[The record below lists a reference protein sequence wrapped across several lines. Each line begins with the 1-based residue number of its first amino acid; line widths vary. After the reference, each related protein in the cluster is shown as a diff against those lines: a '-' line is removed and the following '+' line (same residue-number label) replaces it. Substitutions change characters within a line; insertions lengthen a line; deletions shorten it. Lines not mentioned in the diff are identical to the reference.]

1 MSERYRSPR
10 KIDMFP
16 CNLYDEKWKMG
27 LKRTITSIL
36 LLLFCTFLLS
46 SQSLV
51 DVAKKEKERRAK
63 LKDKKS
69 IVITNDVLKKKKI
82 EPAIS
87 VQAQESPIKE
97 IPVVSRMPSN
107 RSLDNISPQAS
118 ADKDQ
123 TSFYD
128 VKNLEEKWE
137 KANEY
142 VALLTLKMNAL
153 WQEFYSMDDMIPR
166 DHIQRQISET
176 YLRLQK
182 AQEDASQAKK
192 ELEEARQKGKK

>member
-1 MSERYRSPR
+1 MR
-10 KIDMFP
+10 
-16 CNLYDEKWKMG
+16 
-27 LKRTITSIL
+27 LKKTTCSIF

-69 IVITNDVLKKKKI
+69 IIVTNDILKKKKI

-87 VQAQESPIKE
+87 VQAQESPVKE
-97 IPVVSRMPSN
+97 IPALSRMPSN
-107 RSLDNISPQAS
+107 RSLDNISPQAPS
-118 ADKDQ
+118 DKDQ

-128 VKNLEEKWE
+128 VKNLEERWE
-137 KANEY
+137 NANEY

-153 WQEFYSMDDMIPR
+153 WQEFYSMDDMTPR

-176 YLRLQK
+176 YLKLQK
-182 AQEDASQAKK
+182 AQKDADQAKK